1 MNKTVYAYQY
11 KTGTPGNL
19 ERKYKIMA
27 NEWAVTTERL
37 VSSAGV
43 IEEKTAKYNSE
54 WAKLY
59 TELQNLKSAQ
69 WQGIASD
76 TFNAKLEAYRNDF
89 EEMAKV
95 LLNYASY
102 LRGAAEN
109 YVKTEEAL
117 RDAASNLHTG
127 I

>member
-1 MNKTVYAYQY
+1 MLLTTQKINIEIIVKNER
-11 KTGTPGNL
+11 NL
-19 ERKYKIMA
+19 KIMA

-37 VSSAGV
+37 VASANV
-43 IEEKTAKYNSE
+43 IEEKTANYNSE

-59 TELQNLKSAQ
+59 TEIQNLKSAQ

-89 EEMAKV
+89 EEMSKV
-95 LLNYASY
+95 LLNYATF
-102 LRGAAEN
+102 LRSAADN

-117 RDAASNLHTG
+117 KDAASNLHTG

>member
-1 MNKTVYAYQY
+1 
-11 KTGTPGNL
+11 
-19 ERKYKIMA
+19 MA
-27 NEWAVTTERL
+27 NNWSVTTERL

-59 TELQNLKSAQ
+59 TELQSLKSAQ

-89 EEMAKV
+89 EEMSKV
-95 LLNYASY
+95 LLEYANY
-102 LRGAAEN
+102 LKTAADN
-109 YVKTEEAL
+109 YVKTEEAIK
-117 RDAASNLHTG
+117 DAASNLHTG

>member
-1 MNKTVYAYQY
+1 
-11 KTGTPGNL
+11 
-19 ERKYKIMA
+19 MA

-59 TELQNLKSAQ
+59 TELQSLKSSQ

-89 EEMAKV
+89 EEMALKI
-95 LLNYASY
+95 
-102 LRGAAEN
+102 AA
-109 YVKTEEAL
+109 TPEEST
-117 RDAASNLHTG
+117 DPESKEGET

>member
-1 MNKTVYAYQY
+1 
-11 KTGTPGNL
+11 
-19 ERKYKIMA
+19 MA
-27 NEWAVTTERL
+27 SNWSVTTERL

-59 TELQNLKSAQ
+59 TELQSLKSAQ

-89 EEMAKV
+89 EEMSKI
-95 LLNYASY
+95 LLEYVNY
-102 LRGAAEN
+102 LRTAADN
-109 YVKTEEAL
+109 YVKTEEAIK
-117 RDAASNLHTG
+117 DAASNLYTG
-127 I
+127 N

>member
-1 MNKTVYAYQY
+1 
-11 KTGTPGNL
+11 
-19 ERKYKIMA
+19 MA

-37 VSSAGV
+37 VSSANV
-43 IEEKTAKYNSE
+43 IEDKTAKYNSE

-59 TELQNLKSAQ
+59 TELQSLKSTQ

-76 TFNAKLEAYRNDF
+76 TFNSKLEAYKNDF
-89 EEMAKV
+89 EEMSKI
-95 LLNYASY
+95 LLNYAAY
-102 LRGAAEN
+102 LKSAADN

-117 RDAASNLHTG
+117 KDAASGLHTG

>member
-1 MNKTVYAYQY
+1 
-11 KTGTPGNL
+11 
-19 ERKYKIMA
+19 MA

-59 TELQNLKSAQ
+59 TELQSLKSSQ

-89 EEMAKV
+89 EAMSKV
-95 LLNYASY
+95 LLNYAAY

>member
-1 MNKTVYAYQY
+1 
-11 KTGTPGNL
+11 
-19 ERKYKIMA
+19 MA
-27 NEWAVTTERL
+27 NKWAVTTERL

-59 TELQNLKSAQ
+59 TELQSLKSAQ

-76 TFNAKLEAYRNDF
+76 TFNAKLEAYRNDL
-89 EEMAKV
+89 EEMSKI
-95 LLNYASY
+95 LLEYAAY
-102 LRGAAEN
+102 LRTTAEN
-109 YVKTEEAL
+109 YVKTEEAIK
-117 RDAASNLHTG
+117 DAASNLHAG

>member
-1 MNKTVYAYQY
+1 
-11 KTGTPGNL
+11 
-19 ERKYKIMA
+19 MA

-37 VSSAGV
+37 VSSANV
-43 IEEKTAKYNSE
+43 IEEKTARYNAE

-59 TELQNLKSAQ
+59 TEIQNLKSAQ

-89 EEMAKV
+89 ETMSAV
-95 LLNYASY
+95 LLQYVKY
-102 LRGAAEN
+102 LRAAAEN
-109 YVKTEEAL
+109 YVKTEEAIKG
-117 RDAASNLHTG
+117 AASNLHTG

>member
-1 MNKTVYAYQY
+1 
-11 KTGTPGNL
+11 
-19 ERKYKIMA
+19 MA
-27 NEWAVTTERL
+27 SEWSVTTERL
-37 VSSAGV
+37 VSSAGI
-43 IEEKTAKYNSE
+43 IEEKTANYNSE

-89 EEMAKV
+89 EEMSKV
-95 LLNYASY
+95 LLNYAAF
-102 LRGAAEN
+102 LRSAADN

-117 RDAASNLHTG
+117 KDAASNLHTG
-127 I
+127 IWGGN

>member
-1 MNKTVYAYQY
+1 
-11 KTGTPGNL
+11 
-19 ERKYKIMA
+19 MA
-27 NEWAVTTERL
+27 NKWAVTTERL

-59 TELQNLKSAQ
+59 TELQSLKSAQ

-89 EEMAKV
+89 EEMSKV
-95 LLNYASY
+95 LLEYANY
-102 LRGAAEN
+102 LRTAADN
-109 YVKTEEAL
+109 YVKTEEAIK
-117 RDAASNLHTG
+117 DAASSLHTG
-127 I
+127 N

>member
-1 MNKTVYAYQY
+1 
-11 KTGTPGNL
+11 
-19 ERKYKIMA
+19 MA
-27 NEWAVTTERL
+27 NTWAVTTERL

-59 TELQNLKSAQ
+59 TELQSLKSAQ

-89 EEMAKV
+89 EEMAKI
-95 LLNYASY
+95 LQEYANY
-102 LRGAAEN
+102 LRTAADN
-109 YVKTEEAL
+109 YVKTEESIK
-117 RDAASNLHTG
+117 DAASSLRTG

>member
-1 MNKTVYAYQY
+1 
-11 KTGTPGNL
+11 
-19 ERKYKIMA
+19 MA
-27 NEWAVTTERL
+27 NQWSVTTERL
-37 VSSAGV
+37 VQSATV

-59 TELQNLKSAQ
+59 AELQNLKSSQ

-89 EEMAKV
+89 EEMSKV
-95 LLNYASY
+95 LMEYVNY
-102 LRGAAEN
+102 LRTAADN
-109 YVKTEEAL
+109 YVKTEEAIK
-117 RDAASNLHTG
+117 DAASNLHTG

>member
-1 MNKTVYAYQY
+1 
-11 KTGTPGNL
+11 
-19 ERKYKIMA
+19 MA
-27 NEWAVTTERL
+27 NEWTVTTERL

-69 WQGIASD
+69 WQGVASD
-76 TFNAKLEAYRNDF
+76 TFNSRLEAYRNDF

-95 LLNYASY
+95 LLNYALY
-102 LRGAAEN
+102 LRGAGEN

-117 RDAASNLHTG
+117 RDAAGNLHTG

>member
-1 MNKTVYAYQY
+1 
-11 KTGTPGNL
+11 
-19 ERKYKIMA
+19 MA

-37 VSSAGV
+37 VSSAGA
-43 IEEKTAKYNSE
+43 IEEKTAKYNAE

-59 TELQNLKSAQ
+59 TELQSLKSSQ

-76 TFNAKLEAYRNDF
+76 TFNSKLEAYRNDF
-89 EEMAKV
+89 EEMAKI
-95 LLNYASY
+95 LMEYAQF
-102 LRGAAEN
+102 LRNTAEN

-117 RDAASNLHTG
+117 KDAASNLHTG

>member
-1 MNKTVYAYQY
+1 
-11 KTGTPGNL
+11 
-19 ERKYKIMA
+19 MA

-43 IEEKTAKYNSE
+43 IEEKTARYNSE

-59 TELQNLKSAQ
+59 TEIQNLKSAQ

-89 EEMAKV
+89 EAMSKV
-95 LLNYASY
+95 LMNYAAF
-102 LRGAAEN
+102 LRAAADN
-109 YVKTEEAL
+109 YAKTEENL
-117 RDAASNLHTG
+117 RGAASNLHTG

>member
-1 MNKTVYAYQY
+1 
-11 KTGTPGNL
+11 
-19 ERKYKIMA
+19 MA
-27 NEWAVTTERL
+27 NQWSVTTERL
-37 VSSAGV
+37 VSSANV

-59 TELQNLKSAQ
+59 TELQSLKSAQ

-89 EEMAKV
+89 EEMSKV
-95 LLNYASY
+95 LLEYANY
-102 LRGAAEN
+102 LKTAAEN
-109 YVKTEEAL
+109 YVKTEEAIKE
-117 RDAASNLHTG
+117 AASNLHTG

>member
-1 MNKTVYAYQY
+1 
-11 KTGTPGNL
+11 
-19 ERKYKIMA
+19 MA
-27 NEWAVTTERL
+27 DKWSVTTERL
-37 VSSAGV
+37 VASSNV
-43 IEEKTAKYNSE
+43 IEEKTARYNSE

-59 TELQNLKSAQ
+59 TELQSLKSSQ

-89 EEMAKV
+89 EEMSKV
-95 LLNYASY
+95 LLEYATY
-102 LRGAAEN
+102 LKTAAEN

-117 RDAASNLHTG
+117 KDAASNLHTG

>member
-1 MNKTVYAYQY
+1 
-11 KTGTPGNL
+11 
-19 ERKYKIMA
+19 MA
-27 NEWAVTTERL
+27 NKWAVTTERL
-37 VSSAGV
+37 VSSANV
-43 IEEKTAKYNSE
+43 VEEKTAKYNSE

-59 TELQNLKSAQ
+59 TELQSLKSAQ

-95 LLNYASY
+95 LMEYASY
-102 LRGAAEN
+102 LKTAAEN
-109 YVKTEEAL
+109 YEKTEEAIK
-117 RDAASNLHTG
+117 DAASNLYTG